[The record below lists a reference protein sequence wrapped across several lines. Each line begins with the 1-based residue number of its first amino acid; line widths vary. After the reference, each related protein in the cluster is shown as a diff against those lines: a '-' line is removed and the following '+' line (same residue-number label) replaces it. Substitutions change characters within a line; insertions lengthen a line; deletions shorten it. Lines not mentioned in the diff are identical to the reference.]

1 MPNIPNTGYNL
12 STIPPS
18 PMRESANAATSTA
31 PFAAFFALRFF
42 IFSHADKMGY
52 TEEAS
57 EVKIASAQAA

>member
-1 MPNIPNTGYNL
+1 
-12 STIPPS
+12 
-18 PMRESANAATSTA
+18 MRESANAARSTA

-42 IFSHADKMGY
+42 IFSHTDKMGY